1 MTDFSNIS
9 DAQTTRDGFYS
20 NDGFSNVSAVK
31 DDKPALEG
39 TDVTTEE
46 VVKALASMPTAWNTG
61 EVITSGTSIKWSNVS
76 PGSVYEYS
84 EFVEGKYYP
93 QLCCI
98 VRLKGVQ
105 TGFISSDGEQYL
117 EAIKVPCEDIK
128 ADPSKFAAYVQ
139 KKEILIAEMCKPA
152 RADVDEVGK
161 HIKVQYPTHIKGMQ
175 KFFGFHGDGR
185 CAHAHLSPVTKN
197 NKSTSGSIKC
207 DHLHMRWNETED
219 VWELCHCS
227 SSNSRK
233 RAADDASVFSLVTS
247 GAAAARGGSNSSNS
261 GDNDQGDEGAEYCLS
276 CKCMRDN
283 NAKQQPRNKENAA
296 H

>member
-1 MTDFSNIS
+1 MGDKKFIIKNKRNA
-9 DAQTTRDGFYS
+9 DAST
-20 NDGFSNVSAVK
+20 VKK
-31 DDKPALEG
+31 DDKPTLKG
-39 TDVTTEE
+39 TDVTSVTSED

-61 EVITSGTSIKWSNVS
+61 EAITSGNSIKWLSML

-93 QLCCI
+93 QLCYI

-117 EAIKVPCEDIK
+117 EAIKVSCVDIK

-152 RADVDEVGK
+152 RADMDEVGK
-161 HIKVQYPTHIKGMQ
+161 HVKVQYPVHQ
-175 KFFGFHGDGR
+175 KFFGYRGDGR
-185 CAHAHLSPVTKN
+185 CAHAHVNPVTKN

-219 VWELCHCS
+219 VWELCNCCCS
-227 SSNSRK
+227 SSNR
-233 RAADDASVFSLVTS
+233 ADDTSIFSLVTGG
-247 GAAAARGGSNSSNS
+247 GAAAARRGSNSSNS
-261 GDNDQGDEGAEYCLS
+261 GDNAQGDDGAEYCVS
-276 CKCMRDN
+276 CKCLRDN
-283 NAKQQPRNKENAA
+283 NAKQQPSKGIRNKENAA